1 MSKKRPFGERP
12 LLQRVLIALASLASL
27 VIVGVAERDLQG
39 RPEEQI
45 RGNRFAWRLA
55 SLNAVGAL
63 GLSALR
69 APLTRHTPP
78 STT

>member
-12 LLQRVLIALASLASL
+12 LLQRVLIALSTLASL

-45 RGNRFAWRLA
+45 RGNRPAWRLV

-63 GLSALR
+63 AYLR
-69 APLTRHTPP
+69 LGRR
-78 STT
+78 